1 MVQKGKG
8 SESVRVQAPSA
19 CNPASP
25 LSKRTLVLN
34 ITFQPLA
41 ITNARRAIVL
51 VLDDKAE
58 VVCEGEGL
66 IRSPSMSFAVPSVVR
81 LCHMAHVPY
90 RNRAPLHRWA
100 LFARDSFRCQYCG
113 HSAECIDHVHP
124 RSRGGDH
131 SWENVV
137 ACCRACNVAKG
148 DSLLSESK
156 FKLQRKPFAPDPMV
170 VAAAPHET
178 APIEWLDYLPEMTS
192 LPA

>member
-1 MVQKGKG
+1 M
-8 SESVRVQAPSA
+8 RVGAPSA
-19 CNPASP
+19 GKPATASP
-25 LSKRTLVLN
+25 SSEGILSKRTLVLN
-34 ITFQPLA
+34 VTFQPLA
-41 ITNARRAIVL
+41 ITNVRRAIVL
-51 VLDDKAE
+51 VVGDKAE

-66 IRSPSMSFAVPSVVR
+66 VRSPSMSMAVPSVVR
-81 LCHMAHVPY
+81 LRRMAQVPY

-113 HSAECIDHVHP
+113 RSAECIDHVHP

-156 FKLQRKPFAPDPMV
+156 FKLERRPFAPDPMV
-170 VAAAPHET
+170 VAT
-178 APIEWLDYLPEMTS
+178 APNEPAPVEWLDYLPEMAS
-192 LPA
+192 LSA